1 MRCLTVCFKQAILNC
16 LVIYMYM
23 IIILSH
29 HRPMIL
35 RQICSYL
42 SGYSRSFL
50 SVSPLIMKMPVEE
63 CMALLT
69 CSVRL
74 SNVWKENISMESLFA
89 MIAKIRFTEKQ
100 QQMIVDLVGNVFFY
114 EDGESISSLFLL
126 VCIPYR
132 IKTARKE

>member
-1 MRCLTVCFKQAILNC
+1 
-16 LVIYMYM
+16 
-23 IIILSH
+23 
-29 HRPMIL
+29 
-35 RQICSYL
+35 
-42 SGYSRSFL
+42 
-50 SVSPLIMKMPVEE
+50 MKMPVEE

-114 EDGESISSLFLL
+114 EDGESISSLF
-126 VCIPYR
+126 
-132 IKTARKE
+132 

>member
-1 MRCLTVCFKQAILNC
+1 
-16 LVIYMYM
+16 
-23 IIILSH
+23 
-29 HRPMIL
+29 
-35 RQICSYL
+35 
-42 SGYSRSFL
+42 
-50 SVSPLIMKMPVEE
+50 
-63 CMALLT
+63 
-69 CSVRL
+69 
-74 SNVWKENISMESLFA
+74 MESLFA

>member
-1 MRCLTVCFKQAILNC
+1 MYDGTHFLFRTALAILK
-16 LVIYMYM
+16 L
-23 IIILSH
+23 LQPS
-29 HRPMIL
+29 
-35 RQICSYL
+35 
-42 SGYSRSFL
+42 
-50 SVSPLIMKMPVEE
+50 IMKMPVEE